1 MPVGILRLAFA
12 ITEVHPYMDIDK
24 MLAEL
29 RVKRG
34 QIEEA
39 IEALE
44 RLAGSKKPRRGR
56 PPKWLKEAECEI
68 ASSSESV
75 VPKKPLDP
83 LTNEPINPKT

>member
-1 MPVGILRLAFA
+1 MPVGILRLALA
-12 ITEVHPYMDIDK
+12 TTELDPYMDIDK

-29 RVKRG
+29 RVKRE

-44 RLAGSKKPRRGR
+44 RLAESKKPRRGR
-56 PPKWLKEAECEI
+56 PPKWLKEGKSEV

-75 VPKKPLDP
+75 VPKKPFDP
-83 LTNEPINPKT
+83 LINEPIKPKN